1 MTRQSYHEGLRQL
14 NEEVLR
20 MGSLVIEA
28 VDYATQALLKGN
40 RAMANSVIA
49 GDDDINE
56 LSLWIE
62 GKCLALQAQQQPVAS
77 DLRLLHTAL
86 LVSLHLER
94 VGDLA
99 VNIAKISKRMDRA
112 EVAEPYMELLKKMS
126 AQALEVLRQGIKA
139 FADRDAQ
146 LADSLA
152 DIDEPIDEMF
162 KDILQR
168 LISHESAGD
177 EEVPAAE
184 WATHIALA
192 SRYIER
198 MADQVVDMGGRVSFL
213 VTGQLDGKYFDRT
226 APDITRRFG
235 E

>member
-1 MTRQSYHEGLRQL
+1 MARQSYHEGLKQL

-20 MGSLVIEA
+20 MASMVVEA
-28 VDYATQALLKGN
+28 VDYATQAFLKGD
-40 RAMANSVIA
+40 RPLANSVIA

-62 GKCLALQAQQQPVAS
+62 GKCLALQAQQQPVAI

-94 VGDLA
+94 IGDLA
-99 VNIAKISKRMDRA
+99 VNIAKIAKRMDRS
-112 EVAEPYMELLKKMS
+112 EVAEPYMEILRKMS
-126 AQALEVLRQGIKA
+126 AQALEVLRQGIKS
-139 FADRDAQ
+139 FADRDAK

-152 DIDEPIDEMF
+152 EIDQPIDDMF
-162 KDILQR
+162 KDILSR
-168 LISHESAGD
+168 LINQEKNGD
-177 EEVPAAE
+177 EAAPATE

-213 VTGQLDGKYFDRT
+213 VTGQLDGRYFDHRV
-226 APDITRRFG
+226 PDITKRFG

>member
-1 MTRQSYHEGLRQL
+1 MTRQSFHEGLKQL

-20 MGSLVIEA
+20 MGSLVVEA
-28 VDYATQALLKGN
+28 ADLSTQAFLKGD
-40 RAMANSVIA
+40 RAQANSVIA
-49 GDDDINE
+49 GDEDINE

-62 GKCLALQAQQQPVAS
+62 GKCLSLQAQQQPVAS

-94 VGDLA
+94 IGDLA

-112 EVAEPYMELLKKMS
+112 EVAEPYMELLRKMS

-139 FADRDAQ
+139 YADRDAA

-152 DIDEPIDEMF
+152 DIDQPIDDMF
-162 KDILQR
+162 KDILSR
-168 LISHESAGD
+168 LLTRDAVGSEASN
-177 EEVPAAE
+177 AE

-213 VTGQLDGKYFDRT
+213 VTGKLDGKYFDRD
-226 APDITRRFG
+226 APDISERFG

>member
-1 MTRQSYHEGLRQL
+1 MSRQSYHEGLKQL

-20 MGSLVIEA
+20 MSSLVVEA
-28 VDYATQALLKGN
+28 VDFATQAFLKGD
-40 RAMANSVIA
+40 RALANSVIA
-49 GDDDINE
+49 GDEDINE
-56 LSLWIE
+56 MSLWIE
-62 GKCLALQAQQQPVAS
+62 GRCLALQAQQQPVAV

-94 VGDLA
+94 IGDLA
-99 VNIAKISKRMDRA
+99 VNISKIAKRMDRT
-112 EVAEPYMELLKKMS
+112 EVAEPYMELLTKMS

-139 FADRDAQ
+139 FADRDAA
-146 LADSLA
+146 LANSLA
-152 DIDEPIDEMF
+152 EIDEPIDDMF
-162 KDILQR
+162 KDILSR
-168 LISHESAGD
+168 LLSHEKVN
-177 EEVPAAE
+177 EEDAPAAE

-213 VTGQLDGKYFDRT
+213 VTGQLDGKYFDHQ
-226 APDITRRFG
+226 APDISKRFG

>member
-1 MTRQSYHEGLRQL
+1 MSRQSFHEGLKQL

-20 MGSLVIEA
+20 MGSLVVEA
-28 VDYATQALLKGN
+28 ADLSTQAFLKGD
-40 RAMANSVIA
+40 RAQANSVIA
-49 GDDDINE
+49 GDEDINE

-62 GKCLALQAQQQPVAS
+62 GKCLSLQAQQQPVAS

-94 VGDLA
+94 IGDLA

-112 EVAEPYMELLKKMS
+112 EVAEPYMELLRKMS

-139 FADRDAQ
+139 YADRDAE

-152 DIDEPIDEMF
+152 DIDQPIDDMF
-162 KDILQR
+162 KDILSR
-168 LISHESAGD
+168 LLTRDAAGA
-177 EEVPAAE
+177 EASNAE

-213 VTGQLDGKYFDRT
+213 VTGKLDGKYFDRE
-226 APDITRRFG
+226 APDISNRFG

>member
-1 MTRQSYHEGLRQL
+1 MTRQSYHEGLEQL

-20 MGSLVIEA
+20 MGSLVVEA
-28 VDYATQALLKGN
+28 VDFATQAFLKGD
-40 RAMANSVIA
+40 RALANSVIA

-62 GKCLALQAQQQPVAS
+62 GKCLALQAQQQPVAI

-94 VGDLA
+94 IGDLA
-99 VNIAKISKRMDRA
+99 VNIAKIAKRMDRS
-112 EVAEPYMELLKKMS
+112 EVAEPYMEILRKMS

-139 FADRDAQ
+139 YADRDAG

-152 DIDEPIDEMF
+152 EIDQPIDDMF
-162 KDILQR
+162 KDILSR
-168 LISHESAGD
+168 LLSHEKGESGEA
-177 EEVPAAE
+177 PSTE

-213 VTGQLDGKYFDRT
+213 VTGQLDGKYFDRA
-226 APDITRRFG
+226 APDINKRFG

>member
-1 MTRQSYHEGLRQL
+1 MTRQSFHEGLKQL

-20 MGSLVIEA
+20 MGSLVVEA
-28 VDYATQALLKGN
+28 ADLSTQAFLKGD
-40 RAMANSVIA
+40 RAQANSVIA
-49 GDDDINE
+49 GDEDINE

-94 VGDLA
+94 IGDLA

-112 EVAEPYMELLKKMS
+112 EVSEPYMELLRKMS

-139 FADRDAQ
+139 YADRDAD

-152 DIDEPIDEMF
+152 DIDQPIDDMF
-162 KDILQR
+162 KDILSR
-168 LISHESAGD
+168 LLTRDAAGG
-177 EEVPAAE
+177 EASTAE

-213 VTGQLDGKYFDRT
+213 VTGKLDGKYFDRE
-226 APDITRRFG
+226 APDISQRFG

>member
-1 MTRQSYHEGLRQL
+1 
-14 NEEVLR
+14 
-20 MGSLVIEA
+20 MGSLVVEA
-28 VDYATQALLKGN
+28 VDLSTQAFLKGD
-40 RAMANSVIA
+40 RIMANSVIA

-62 GKCLALQAQQQPVAS
+62 GKCLALQAQQQPVAK

-99 VNIAKISKRMDRA
+99 VNIAKIAKRMERA
-112 EVAEPYMELLKKMS
+112 EAANPYMELLRKMS

-139 FADRDAQ
+139 YADRDAK

-152 DIDEPIDEMF
+152 EIDEPIDEMF
-162 KDILQR
+162 KDILSR
-168 LISHESAGD
+168 LLGQEKR
-177 EEVPAAE
+177 EEEPSAE

-213 VTGQLDGKYFDRT
+213 VTGQLDGKYFDRE
-226 APDITRRFG
+226 APDISKSFG